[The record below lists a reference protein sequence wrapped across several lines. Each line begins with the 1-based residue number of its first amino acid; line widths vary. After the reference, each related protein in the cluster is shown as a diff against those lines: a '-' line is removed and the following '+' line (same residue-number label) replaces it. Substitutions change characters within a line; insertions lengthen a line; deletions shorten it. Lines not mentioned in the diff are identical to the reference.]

1 MSRARRL
8 SWRLCS
14 RTVIVPARFEKLE
27 GIVAYFWIKSLH
39 LLFVIAWL
47 AAVFYLPRILVNMAE
62 ANGQPAVIERLA
74 LMGRRL
80 YRFGHHMFG
89 FAVLFGVTLFI
100 GHYFTSRLPDVVGG
114 MKWIH
119 AKLGLVALLLVYYIV
134 MGRWLKR
141 AAVGGALPSSTAL
154 RWINELPIVL
164 VLGVIYLVIAKP
176 M

>member
-1 MSRARRL
+1 M
-8 SWRLCS
+8 
-14 RTVIVPARFEKLE
+14 
-27 GIVAYFWIKSLH
+27 AYFWFKSLH

-47 AAVFYLPRILVNMAE
+47 AAVFYLPRILVNMSE
-62 ANGQPAVIERLA
+62 AAGQPAVIERLA

-80 YRFGHHMFG
+80 YRFGHNMFG
-89 FAVLFGVTLFI
+89 LAVVFGAALWA
-100 GHYFTSRLPDVVGG
+100 GHYFAPDWLPNVVGS

-141 AAVGGALPSSTAL
+141 AAAGGGLPSSTAL
-154 RWINELPIVL
+154 RWINELPILL

>member
-1 MSRARRL
+1 
-8 SWRLCS
+8 
-14 RTVIVPARFEKLE
+14 VI
-27 GIVAYFWIKSLH
+27 YFWIKSLH

-47 AAVFYLPRILVNMAE
+47 AAVFYLPRILVNISE
-62 ANGQPAVIERLA
+62 ATGQPAVIERLA

-80 YRFGHHMFG
+80 YRFGHNMFG
-89 FAVLFGVTLFI
+89 LAVVFGATLFV
-100 GHYFTSRLPDVVGG
+100 GHYFTAQLPDVVGH

-119 AKLGLVALLLVYYIV
+119 AKLGLVVLLLIYYIV

-141 AAVGGALPSSTAL
+141 AAAGGALPSSTTL

-164 VLGVIYLVIAKP
+164 VLAVIYLVIAKH

>member
-1 MSRARRL
+1 
-8 SWRLCS
+8 
-14 RTVIVPARFEKLE
+14 
-27 GIVAYFWIKSLH
+27 VAYFWIKSLH

-47 AAVFYLPRILVNMAE
+47 AAVFYLPRILVNMSE
-62 ANGQPAVIERLA
+62 ATGQPAVLERLA

-80 YRFGHHMFG
+80 YRFGHNMFG
-89 FAVLFGVTLFI
+89 FAVVFGAALWT
-100 GHYFTSRLPDVVGG
+100 GHYFVPDWLPNVVGQ

-119 AKLGLVALLLVYYIV
+119 AKLGLVALLLIYYIV

-141 AAVGGALPSSTAL
+141 AAAGGGLPSSTAL
-154 RWINELPIVL
+154 RWINELPILL